1 MFINTTSLNKI
12 INEFINFA
20 YTNKILTFF
29 IGSFM
34 GLSTSNLILSFRKNI
49 LDYILTK
56 LFNLGTINTLF
67 FLTSIIE
74 FSLMLTLL
82 YFIIR
87 LIKPYFD
94 EKDKEGAIAS
104 QSQQD
109 KLINILNRID
119 KRLEASEAPSSTSAK

>member
-1 MFINTTSLNKI
+1 MFINITSLNKI
-12 INEFINFA
+12 INEFITFA
-20 YTNKILTFF
+20 YTNKIMTFF
-29 IGSFM
+29 IGTFM
-34 GLSTSNLILSFRKNI
+34 GVSTSNLILSFRKNI

-56 LFNLGTINTLF
+56 LFNLGNLNTLF
-67 FLTSIIE
+67 FITSLFE
-74 FSLMLTLL
+74 FILMLTAL

-94 EKDKEGAIAS
+94 EKDKAAASAS

-119 KRLEASEAPSSTSAK
+119 QRLASSEASSSTSAK